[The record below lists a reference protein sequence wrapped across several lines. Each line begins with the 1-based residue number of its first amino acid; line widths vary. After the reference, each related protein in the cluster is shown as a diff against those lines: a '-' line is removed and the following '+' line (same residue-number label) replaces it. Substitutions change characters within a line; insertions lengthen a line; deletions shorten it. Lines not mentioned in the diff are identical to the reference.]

1 MRIRERCWAC
11 PAWLLKITSVAT
23 IAGPRRATNASG
35 ASQGKRAI
43 SGQGQSA
50 CAAALLR
57 WILVVISR

>member
-1 MRIRERCWAC
+1 
-11 PAWLLKITSVAT
+11 LKITLVAT
-23 IAGPRRATNASG
+23 IAGLCRAANASG
-35 ASQGKRAI
+35 ASQGRTAT